1 MRIVSLLLPSKFVAV
16 VAAVCLLVGLP
27 EAVRASDTPS
37 PAQFLE
43 DFGAQAIKVLSETT
57 PGEERREVELRR
69 LLTAGFDVELIGR
82 FVLARYWRTASDAE
96 RADFRQLFEDYLI
109 AAYGRRFGSY
119 NGEKFVIGQTFP
131 KDDERAVV
139 RSEVTRPGGDALTVD
154 WSLQRREGRWRVVDI
169 MVEGI
174 SMMVT
179 QRSEFTAV
187 IQREGGSVSA
197 LNAKLRTINSNL
209 TEQSARK
216 NAS

>member
-1 MRIVSLLLPSKFVAV
+1 MRIVSRLLSSKFVSV
-16 VAAVCLLVGLP
+16 VAAACLLIGLP
-27 EAVRASDTPS
+27 DAVRASDTS

-43 DFGAQAIKVLSETT
+43 EFGAQAIKVLSETT
-57 PGEERREVELRR
+57 PGEERREIELRR
-69 LLTAGFDVELIGR
+69 LLANGFDVELIGR

-139 RSEVTRPGGDALTVD
+139 RSEVTRPGGDTLTVD
-154 WSLQRREGRWRVVDI
+154 WSLQRRDGRWRVVDI

-197 LNAKLRTINSNL
+197 LNAKLRAINSNL

>member
-119 NGEKFVIGQTFP
+119 NGE
-131 KDDERAVV
+131 
-139 RSEVTRPGGDALTVD
+139 
-154 WSLQRREGRWRVVDI
+154 
-169 MVEGI
+169 
-174 SMMVT
+174 
-179 QRSEFTAV
+179 
-187 IQREGGSVSA
+187 
-197 LNAKLRTINSNL
+197 NS
-209 TEQSARK
+209 
-216 NAS
+216 